1 MRSAVTNVS
10 ISKMSI
16 EEKISTLEMIWND
29 LCQHTTLESPDW
41 HQDVLK
47 VREQK
52 RTSSQEQPMDW
63 SEAKKNILN
72 RTK

>member
-1 MRSAVTNVS
+1 MTNAA

-16 EEKISTLEMIWND
+16 EEKISTMEMIWDD
-29 LCQHTTLESPDW
+29 LCQHTNLESPDW

-52 RTSSQEQPMDW
+52 RASSQEQPMDW
-63 SEAKKNILN
+63 SEAKKHILN
-72 RTK
+72 KTK

>member
-1 MRSAVTNVS
+1 MTNAS

-16 EEKISTLEMIWND
+16 EEKISTMEMIWND

-52 RTSSQEQPMDW
+52 RASSQEQPMDW

>member
-1 MRSAVTNVS
+1 MTNAS

-16 EEKISTLEMIWND
+16 EEKISTMEMLWND
-29 LCQHTTLESPDW
+29 LCRHTTLESPDW

>member
-1 MRSAVTNVS
+1 MTNAA

-16 EEKISTLEMIWND
+16 EEKISTMEMIWND
-29 LCQHTTLESPDW
+29 LCQHTKLESPDW

-52 RTSSQEQPMDW
+52 RASSQEQPMDW
-63 SEAKKNILN
+63 TEAKKHILN
-72 RTK
+72 KTK

>member
-1 MRSAVTNVS
+1 MTNVS

-47 VREQK
+47 VRKQK
-52 RTSSQEQPMDW
+52 RASSQEQPMDW

>member
-1 MRSAVTNVS
+1 MTNVA

-16 EEKISTLEMIWND
+16 QEKIYTMEMLWND
-29 LCQHTTLESPDW
+29 LCKHTSLESPDW

-52 RTSSQEQPMDW
+52 RASSQEQPMDW
-63 SEAKKNILN
+63 EEAKKQILN
-72 RTK
+72 KTK